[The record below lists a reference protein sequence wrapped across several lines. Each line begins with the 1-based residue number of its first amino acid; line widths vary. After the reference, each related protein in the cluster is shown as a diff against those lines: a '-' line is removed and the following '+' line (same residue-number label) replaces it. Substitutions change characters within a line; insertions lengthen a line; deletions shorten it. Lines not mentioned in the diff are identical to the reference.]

1 MIAIMSD
8 EILDLLAPMS
18 PRPRRY
24 RAQAAVFRLGDEV
37 RAVHLVRSGLIHLV
51 RYRPDGA
58 PLVLQRAR
66 AGAILAEAS
75 VFAARYHCDGVAI
88 TDAETLSVPRAALR
102 QRIITDGGFAE
113 AWARRLGR
121 EIQRARLQA
130 EILALRTVAARLDAW
145 LGWHGALPP
154 RGEWVGLAAEIGVSP
169 EALYREMARRRA

>member
-8 EILDLLAPMS
+8 EILDLLAPLA

-51 RYRPDGA
+51 RHRPDGA

-75 VFAARYHCDGVAI
+75 VFAASYHCDGVAI

-121 EIQRARLQA
+121 EVQRARLQV

-145 LGWHGALPP
+145 LGWHEALPP